1 MDRGESWR
9 AVSLCDPSPKK
20 LILAAADCAEGV
32 TDENGVPVQ
41 PPPELILAWRIE
53 RWGAGA
59 VFDGPIPAKL
69 LARMGAVQNVYNAF
83 MSYKAG
89 SGNFAKWAELNPQ
102 HFAIVAEIREMR
114 KQRA

>member
-9 AVSLCDPSPKK
+9 VVPLCDPSPKK
-20 LILAAADCAEGV
+20 LILAAADCAENV
-32 TDENGVPVQ
+32 DAQ

-69 LARMGAVQNVYNAF
+69 LARMGAAQNVYNAF

-102 HFAIVAEIREMR
+102 HFALVAEIREMR